1 MDYRSK
7 ITSRWHRSYITNSK
21 RYSIQRNL
29 VCLSYSWFKF
39 DLNLIRIIL
48 YKTQLS
54 ILAEGTRFSDDKHA
68 ASMEVATSKGLPH
81 LKHHLLPRTKG
92 FTLLCNAVNNRI
104 EWLYD
109 ITLAIPKVNGTQKP
123 SLKLIKDGVPIDFQ
137 IYIRRI
143 PLSSVPLDEKTS
155 AEWLQKLYQ
164 EKVGIF

>member
-1 MDYRSK
+1 
-7 ITSRWHRSYITNSK
+7 
-21 RYSIQRNL
+21 
-29 VCLSYSWFKF
+29 
-39 DLNLIRIIL
+39 
-48 YKTQLS
+48 
-54 ILAEGTRFSDDKHA
+54 
-68 ASMEVATSKGLPH
+68 MEVATSKGLPH

-109 ITLAIPKVNGTQKP
+109 ITLAIPKANGTQKP

-164 EKVGIF
+164 EKVGIFKTNIKKIELEELYFNNVTKRVHHAVYHWICSGRNC